1 MYIQGAIRMWYVG
14 VTEIETGKLV
24 KEIKGGETER
34 EAERTKRGLDCNLN
48 HDKYYTEVYYL
59 RDK

>member
-1 MYIQGAIRMWYVG
+1 MWYVG